1 MRILVAIPVFAVY
14 NKNMNTDSRK
24 VCANFKSKVCDY
36 ADNFMLKGD
45 WFSRHYV
52 EPFSCVSDT
61 GALTDS
67 CVLEI
72 MCRGSRIGRALI

>member
-1 MRILVAIPVFAVY
+1 MFQCADIAKVPNFTQHIELPPVLYNKKCVRILVAIPVFAVY

-45 WFSRHYV
+45 
-52 EPFSCVSDT
+52 
-61 GALTDS
+61 
-67 CVLEI
+67 
-72 MCRGSRIGRALI
+72 